1 MSSSITSSDSA
12 LNTTRWGDI
21 PKLTQANYNK
31 WKDIMILIQS
41 TMRAYAIVTGDDPEP
56 QPLDFNQ
63 DNSYDDWKAKEAEAA
78 SMIRLS
84 CSPKVRRIVKEMRNP
99 LEVWNTL
106 ETSLET
112 AGSHIGRHD
121 ILGQFP
127 ACRPKEDEPLKAYIT
142 KLSNYRTQL
151 NHTDDAITNRDFRTQ
166 IFTSLWSQYAMILM
180 LLKYRRPLPTPE
192 EAMHDLLEEETT
204 TGLTK
209 ELADA
214 STGAAL
220 FSQCGGYRC
229 RGRALGGCGGRGG
242 RGGGGGSGGSGDS
255 HESKCTYCNID
266 SHTTDACRKR
276 KRAQEGGNNDE
287 RICFQCGLPGHVKVD
302 CISYTRIK
310 ESWEVKKATV
320 TGALATT
327 GDCDPFWLTACA
339 LTAAT
344 PKWVIDSGASHHT
357 CNDRSSF
364 SMFKKLSLPIVIELG
379 DNNSVT
385 ATHYGFVKGAQG
397 DHVEAVNTPNFRLPL
412 LSINQS
418 ELGGHTT
425 IFQNRICSLTSPS
438 CCTLAR
444 KLVNGI
450 YIIILATALL
460 SSTTENG
467 RKRMR
472 ESSPANERSPPRSPI
487 AAKLSPL

>member
-78 SMIRLS
+78 SMSRLS

-166 IFTSLWSQYAMILM
+166 IFTSL
-180 LLKYRRPLPTPE
+180 
-192 EAMHDLLEEETT
+192 
-204 TGLTK
+204 
-209 ELADA
+209 
-214 STGAAL
+214 
-220 FSQCGGYRC
+220 
-229 RGRALGGCGGRGG
+229 
-242 RGGGGGSGGSGDS
+242 
-255 HESKCTYCNID
+255 
-266 SHTTDACRKR
+266 
-276 KRAQEGGNNDE
+276 
-287 RICFQCGLPGHVKVD
+287 
-302 CISYTRIK
+302 
-310 ESWEVKKATV
+310 
-320 TGALATT
+320 
-327 GDCDPFWLTACA
+327 
-339 LTAAT
+339 
-344 PKWVIDSGASHHT
+344 
-357 CNDRSSF
+357 
-364 SMFKKLSLPIVIELG
+364 
-379 DNNSVT
+379 
-385 ATHYGFVKGAQG
+385 
-397 DHVEAVNTPNFRLPL
+397 
-412 LSINQS
+412 
-418 ELGGHTT
+418 
-425 IFQNRICSLTSPS
+425 
-438 CCTLAR
+438 
-444 KLVNGI
+444 
-450 YIIILATALL
+450 
-460 SSTTENG
+460 
-467 RKRMR
+467 
-472 ESSPANERSPPRSPI
+472 
-487 AAKLSPL
+487 